1 MGRNG
6 PWTEGNFMADI
17 RNPNSLSPGD
27 ALFLYF
33 EREGQ
38 PVNVASVNVF
48 DGVISLD
55 RCMEF
60 IESKLP
66 FIPRYL
72 QRVATPLYN
81 IDLPCW
87 EYDPEFDLRNHVRE
101 VVLKRGTEI
110 EFKNVAGQILSTTL
124 NRKRPLWDF
133 TLVHGLK
140 GNRTGAVIRMHHCLA
155 DGIAGVGLLN
165 ALLDPS
171 PTPPR
176 MPKDKEHFHAPP
188 PRPGEKSLLNDL
200 ISSSMT
206 AVQRILAAESEFL
219 TLAKQVIGGVEKQP
233 GAAEAIS
240 EPAAGPEAR
249 IPLIDELQRV
259 LPELAAT
266 PNRLPFNT
274 VCRGPQKFNW
284 FSIPLAEIKA
294 VKQACGATVNDVVLA
309 VVTSTVRRY
318 AELHGVQLKGQRVRI
333 IVPVNLRG
341 NVQATDLGNRITFL
355 PVDIPLDI
363 VAPRQ
368 LIDAVR
374 AAVARA
380 RNAHLAELVG
390 LLGSFVGAV
399 PNALQALVGPLI
411 SQLPLSLCNLI
422 CTNVP
427 GPQVPLYFLGHRL
440 LSCHPYV
447 PIGGEMGMNCAVL
460 TYDGTAFF
468 GFTGDAHA
476 IPDLRVLDKLLSTS
490 FAEMLKSVGVRRA
503 RPNRERTK
511 PRRARVPAKVPS
523 APKVAAAPEP
533 IDSPSESTPTAGEKV
548 NSVRVGV

>member
-1 MGRNG
+1 
-6 PWTEGNFMADI
+6 MADI
-17 RNPNSLSPGD
+17 RKQNSLSSGD

-38 PVNVASVNVF
+38 PINVASVSVF
-48 DGVISLD
+48 EGVVPLD
-55 RCMEF
+55 RCIEF
-60 IESKLP
+60 IESRVPL
-66 FIPRYL
+66 IPRYM
-72 QRVATPLYN
+72 QRVIAPLYN
-81 IDLPCW
+81 IDLPSW
-87 EYDPEFDLRNHVRE
+87 EYDPEFDVRNHVRE
-101 VVLKRGTEI
+101 IVLKRGTEA
-110 EFKNVAGQILSTTL
+110 EFKDVAGRILSTTL
-124 NRKRPLWDF
+124 DRKRPLWDF
-133 TLVHGLK
+133 TLVRGLK

-165 ALLDPS
+165 ALMDPS

-176 MPKDKEHFHAPP
+176 LPKDKDKEPFHP
-188 PRPGEKSLLNDL
+188 PRPTGEKSLLNDL

-206 AVQRILAAESEFL
+206 AVQRFLAAESELL
-219 TLAKQVIGGVEKQP
+219 TIAKQVIAGVEKP
-233 GAAEAIS
+233 PEAAETRAES
-240 EPAAGPEAR
+240 ATNPEAR
-249 IPLIDELQRV
+249 VPLIDELQRV

-284 FSIPLAEIKA
+284 AELPLAEIKA
-294 VKQACGATVNDVVLA
+294 VKQACGATVNDVVLT

-333 IVPVNLRG
+333 IVPVNIRSTG
-341 NVQATDLGNRITFL
+341 QASDLGNRITFL

-363 VAPRQ
+363 ADPRE
-368 LIDAVR
+368 LIEAVR
-374 AAVARA
+374 AAMSRA
-380 RNAHLAELVG
+380 RSAHLPDLVG
-390 LLGSFVGAV
+390 LLGTLLGAI
-399 PNALQALVGPLI
+399 PTALQALAGPLV
-411 SQLPLSLCNLI
+411 SELPLRLCNFI

-476 IPDLRVLDKLLSTS
+476 IPDLELLDKLLTTS
-490 FAEMLKSVGVRRA
+490 FAELRKAVGVCLTRQS
-503 RPNRERTK
+503 RPQTK
-511 PRRARVPAKVPS
+511 KKANPASDPIPS
-523 APKVAAAPEP
+523 AAE
-533 IDSPSESTPTAGEKV
+533 GEDASKTIASRR
-548 NSVRVGV
+548 NSLKRRKRRQ

>member
-1 MGRNG
+1 MGRSG
-6 PWTEGNFMADI
+6 ASTEGIVMADI
-17 RNPNSLSPGD
+17 RKQNSLSPGD

-48 DGVISLD
+48 EGVISLD
-55 RCMEF
+55 SCLQF

-66 FIPRYL
+66 VIPRYL
-72 QRVATPLYN
+72 QRVVAPLYN
-81 IDLPCW
+81 IDVPSW

-101 VVLKRGTEI
+101 VVLKRGTEA
-110 EFKNVAGQILSTTL
+110 EFKSAAGKILSTTL
-124 NRKRPLWDF
+124 DRRRPLWDF
-133 TLVHGLK
+133 TLVRGLK

-165 ALLDPS
+165 ALMDPS
-171 PTPPR
+171 PTPPP
-176 MPKDKEHFHAPP
+176 MPKDKEPFHAPP
-188 PRPGEKSLLNDL
+188 RPLGEKSLLNDL
-200 ISSSMT
+200 ISSSMS
-206 AVQRILAAESEFL
+206 VVKRLLAAESELLAL
-219 TLAKQVIGGVEKQP
+219 TKQAIAGVEERP
-233 GAAEAIS
+233 EAVEARA
-240 EPAAGPEAR
+240 EPASNPEAR
-249 IPLIDELQRV
+249 TPLLDELRRV
-259 LPELAAT
+259 LPDVAAI
-266 PNRLPFNT
+266 PHRLPFNT

-284 FSIPLAEIKA
+284 LGIPLADIKA
-294 VKQACGATVNDVVLA
+294 VKQACGATVNDVVLTL
-309 VVTSTVRRY
+309 VTSTVRRY
-318 AELHGVQLKGQRVRI
+318 AELHNVRLKGQRVRI
-333 IVPVNLRG
+333 IVPVNIRG
-341 NVQATDLGNRITFL
+341 SAQTSDLGNRITFL

-363 VAPRQ
+363 ADPLK

-380 RNAHLAELVG
+380 RSAHLAELVG
-390 LLGSFVGAV
+390 LLGSWIGAI
-399 PNALQALVGPLI
+399 PNALQAIIGPLI

-490 FAEMLKSVGVRRA
+490 FAELLKAVGVRQTRPSPKRA
-503 RPNRERTK
+503 K
-511 PRRARVPAKVPS
+511 PQGKPVPAT
-523 APKVAAAPEP
+523 ARAAANVPEVIVVP
-533 IDSPSESTPTAGEKV
+533 ETIATPAESAREPEAKAIAG
-548 NSVRVGV
+548 